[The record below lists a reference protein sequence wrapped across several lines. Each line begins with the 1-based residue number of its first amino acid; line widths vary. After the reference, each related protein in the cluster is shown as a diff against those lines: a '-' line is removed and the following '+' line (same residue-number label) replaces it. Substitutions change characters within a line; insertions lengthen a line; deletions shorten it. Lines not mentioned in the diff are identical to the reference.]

1 MPSKE
6 EIFKERF
13 SAVVADTRDAATNPG
28 DKQLLGSLAAR
39 LVDEA
44 RQPGWTRFK
53 ASLTRARYDGLLQS
67 FQHQGNALARQ
78 GQVRQMR
85 VVEVLASSLIA
96 RTQARDPEVEA
107 DDRALDALIEDAIR
121 QFRDTQ
127 AADPL
132 TS

>member
-1 MPSKE
+1 M
-6 EIFKERF
+6 
-13 SAVVADTRDAATNPG
+13 
-28 DKQLLGSLAAR
+28 
-39 LVDEA
+39 
-44 RQPGWTRFK
+44 
-53 ASLTRARYDGLLQS
+53 
-67 FQHQGNALARQ
+67 
-78 GQVRQMR
+78 
-85 VVEVLASSLIA
+85 EVLASSLIA